1 MSSWRS
7 GWPDFISTNGSHK
20 SSETGERAAV
30 RCTVTIARGWPS
42 RGETTTARHMVRSE
56 MIPSAL
62 LDRVTRGEA
71 VVYPTSTQPA
81 LGCAPEGGAL
91 DRLFELKQR
100 RSDARV
106 SLAVADLDQAEELV
120 HVPEGVTAL
129 LASFPAGSL
138 TLVLPAHHTLDVRLG
153 GDSVAVRVVAHPVAH
168 ALLSETGPLT
178 ATSANISGTPPH
190 ADCGD
195 AAASLGLPP
204 EAALVGH
211 CPGSTPS
218 TFIRLDDSAPLT
230 HAEQL
235 EVLREGVIPTAEVM
249 SWSTSRT

>member
-1 MSSWRS
+1 MS
-7 GWPDFISTNGSHK
+7 DFFTK
-20 SSETGERAAV
+20 SLADS
-30 RCTVTIARGWPS
+30 
-42 RGETTTARHMVRSE
+42 
-56 MIPSAL
+56 
-62 LDRVTRGEA
+62 D
-71 VVYPTSTQPA
+71 PA
-81 LGCAPEGGAL
+81 LAAAI
-91 DRLFELKQR
+91 DAELGRQR
-100 RSDARV
+100 DEIER
-106 SLAVADLDQAEELV
+106 
-120 HVPEGVTAL
+120 T
-129 LASFPAGSL
+129 
-138 TLVLPAHHTLDVRLG
+138 
-153 GDSVAVRVVAHPVAH
+153 AH

-195 AAASLGLPP
+195 AASALGLPL

>member
-1 MSSWRS
+1 M
-7 GWPDFISTNGSHK
+7 
-20 SSETGERAAV
+20 
-30 RCTVTIARGWPS
+30 
-42 RGETTTARHMVRSE
+42 RSE

-81 LGCAPEGGAL
+81 LGCAPEEGAL
-91 DRLFELKQR
+91 DRLFELKKR
-100 RSDARV
+100 LPDARV
-106 SLAVADLDQAEELV
+106 SLAVTDLDQAKELV
-120 HVPEGVTAL
+120 RVPEGARTL
-129 LASFPAGSL
+129 LESFPAGSL
-138 TLVLPAHHTLDVRLG
+138 TLVLPAHHPLDQRLG
-153 GDSVAVRVVAHPVAH
+153 GDSVAVRVVTHPVAL

-195 AAASLGLPP
+195 AAAALGLPP
-204 EAALVGH
+204 EAALAGY
-211 CPGSTPS
+211 CSGSTPS
-218 TFIRLDDSAPLT
+218 TFIRLVGSAPLT

-249 SWSTSRT
+249 SWSTNQI